1 MAAARFHLLCFY
13 VQFAK
18 DIFAGPFLPRI
29 VGKFKPLKLQKKRTS
44 KKFSA
49 IHWLTTCEITCE
61 LKDKMFAHVSH
72 TT

>member
-29 VGKFKPLKLQKKRTS
+29 VGKFKPLKLQKKEQV
-44 KKFSA
+44 KNLVPY
-49 IHWLTTCEITCE
+49 I
-61 LKDKMFAHVSH
+61 D
-72 TT
+72 